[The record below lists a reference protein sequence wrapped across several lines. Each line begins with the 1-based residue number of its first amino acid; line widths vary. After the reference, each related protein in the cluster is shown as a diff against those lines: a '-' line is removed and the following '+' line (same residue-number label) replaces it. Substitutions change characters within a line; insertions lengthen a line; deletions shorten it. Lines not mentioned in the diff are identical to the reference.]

1 MEEGSSLSYTQYM
14 GIITKLLLTVLALL
28 LVSNF
33 VPGIEVSG
41 LYIALIVAV
50 VLGIINLVVKP
61 LLILLTLPINLL
73 TLGLFTF
80 VINAFLFWFI
90 STFIDGFSVDGFI
103 PAFIGAFIVAAV
115 HWLAEKL
122 VD

>member
-1 MEEGSSLSYTQYM
+1 M

-33 VPGIEVSG
+33 VPGITVASF
-41 LYIALIVAV
+41 YIALIVAII
-50 VLGIINLVVKP
+50 LGFVNLVIKP
-61 LLILLTLPINLL
+61 ILLILTLPITLL

-80 VINAFLFWFI
+80 VINAGLFWFV
-90 STFIDGFSVDGFI
+90 STFVDGFTVDGFI
-103 PAFIGAFIVAAV
+103 PAFIGALAVAAV
-115 HWLAEKL
+115 HWFAEKF